1 MLSLFEFIVWT
12 ANPEV
17 FSWEWLSWSPRWY
30 GLLFAA
36 GFLISQQILF
46 YIFRKEGHKESDVE
60 TLTVFMVL
68 ATILGARL
76 GHVFFYEP
84 AKYLSNPIDIFKI
97 WEGGLASHGAA
108 VGILFALFLYSNY
121 DIKYNPLKA
130 EGHFKRQK
138 RPRQSWLWV
147 VDRIVIV
154 VALTGGLIRF
164 GNFMNSEIIGKP
176 TQSDYGVV
184 FGYSLIEALEN
195 TQGIE
200 SVTIAASDRPDPAP
214 VNPEGPAFSSEES
227 PYRPIDVSITFGEGG
242 YQEAEI
248 RNYLEN
254 QVKDVLTRYASIR
267 EHIYEP
273 TSTPL
278 NYELNQR
285 RGAYVATIQTFG
297 IPRHPAQLYESGT
310 TFMVFLLLLFLWSRM
325 REKTPEGLFLGL
337 FLIFVFG
344 LRFVHEFFKENQVDW
359 EGDIPLNMGQWL
371 SIPLVLIGLYLLFV
385 VVPKN
390 HRKIKQTV
398 KS

>member
-17 FSWEWLSWSPRWY
+17 FSWDNWSPRWY

-60 TLTVFMVL
+60 TLTVFMVI

-76 GHVFFYEP
+76 GHVLFYEP
-84 AKYLSNPIDIFKI
+84 AKYLSNPLDILKI

-108 VGILFALFLYSNY
+108 IGILFALFLYSNY
-121 DIKYNPLKA
+121 DIKFDFTKFK
-130 EGHFKRQK
+130 GQMKRQK
-138 RPRQSWLWV
+138 RPGQSWLWV

-176 TQSDYGVV
+176 TNSDYGVV
-184 FGYSLIEALEN
+184 FGHSLIEILEN

-200 SVTIAASDRPDPAP
+200 SVAIEASDQADLRPESTEFGSD
-214 VNPEGPAFSSEES
+214 ES
-227 PYRPIDVSITFGEGG
+227 PYRPITATITFEEAS

-248 RNYLEN
+248 KNYLET
-254 QVKDVLTRYASIR
+254 QVKSIKTRYASVR

-273 TSTPL
+273 SATPL
-278 NYELNQR
+278 NYELSQQ
-285 RGAYVATIQTFG
+285 RGAYVAEVQTFG

-310 TFMVFLLLLFLWSRM
+310 TFLVFLLLLFLWSQM
-325 REKTPEGLFLGL
+325 KEKTPEGLFLGL

-359 EGDIPLNMGQWL
+359 EGNLPLNMGQWL
-371 SIPLVLIGLYLLFV
+371 SIPLVLIGFYLLFV

-390 HRKIKQTV
+390 RKKAAQAV